1 MEIVKYKLNEKDE
14 KQRRMMIEKKC
25 EMFFTFDCTIRFWIG
40 RRNADFIDNRN
51 QFTGGRLEIRRR
63 INKNLIQIDITDDVS

>member
-14 KQRRMMIEKKC
+14 KQRRMMIEKSVKC
-25 EMFFTFDCTIRFWIG
+25 FLHFDCTIRFWIE

-51 QFTGGRLEIRRR
+51 QFTGGRLEICRR
-63 INKNLIQIDITDDVS
+63 INKNLFQIDITDDVS

>member
-25 EMFFTFDCTIRFWIG
+25 EMFLHFDCTIIG
-40 RRNADFIDNRN
+40 SGDGLPISSTIAINSQEGGSKSADK
-51 QFTGGRLEIRRR
+51 LAEI
-63 INKNLIQIDITDDVS
+63 LIQN